1 MNLEPTLHTL
11 LSDLRELVQAARA
24 RAAASVNSELVM
36 LYWSIGK
43 RLQLEIGTPTRA
55 TYGEQ
60 VVQEIA
66 KSLTAEFGQGFSK
79 SLLSRAMRFYEI
91 CPEEQNV
98 ATLWQQLSWSHIREL
113 LPLKEPLQ
121 RDFYAQLATLERW
134 SVRTL
139 RERMN
144 TLLFERTA
152 LSKKPEAVMRAE
164 LERLRDTGRVTPDLV
179 FRDPYMLHFLGLPE
193 VHSERDLEDA
203 ILRDIEQFL
212 LEMGAGFTFVER
224 QKRISVGSTD
234 YRLDLLLF
242 HRDLRRLVV
251 IELKLEKFQ
260 AAHKGQMELYL
271 RWLDKYERR
280 EFEEAPI
287 GLILCTEADAEH
299 IELLDL
305 DRDNIRVSEYLT
317 RLPSLE
323 LLRERLHQSMI
334 LAREN
339 RANLDALKS
348 QGDTA

>member
-1 MNLEPTLHTL
+1 MLEPTLNTL
-11 LSDLRELVQAARA
+11 LSDLRELVQTARA

-36 LYWSIGK
+36 LYWHIGERIQK
-43 RLQLEIGTPTRA
+43 DILEQERA
-55 TYGEQ
+55 DYGQ
-60 VVQEIA
+60 KVVIELA
-66 KSLTAEFGQGFSK
+66 KTLTQEFGQGFDRSN
-79 SLLSRAMRFYEI
+79 LFRMVQFVQV
-91 CPEEQNV
+91 CPDSQIV
-98 ATLWQQLSWSHIREL
+98 ATVWRQLSWSHIREL

-121 RDFYAQLATLERW
+121 RDFYAQMATLERW

-152 LSKKPEAVMRAE
+152 LSKKPEITIQTE
-164 LERLRDTGRVTPDLV
+164 LERLRDTGQVTPDLV

-203 ILRDIEQFL
+203 ILRDIEKFL

-287 GLILCTEADAEH
+287 GLILCTETDAEH
-299 IELLDL
+299 VELLGL
-305 DRDNIRVSEYLT
+305 DRDNIRVAEYLT

-323 LLRERLHQSMI
+323 LLRERLHQSLI
-334 LAREN
+334 LALEN
-339 RANLDALKS
+339 QTIN
-348 QGDTA
+348 G

>member
-1 MNLEPTLHTL
+1 M
-11 LSDLRELVQAARA
+11 
-24 RAAASVNSELVM
+24 
-36 LYWSIGK
+36 
-43 RLQLEIGTPTRA
+43 
-55 TYGEQ
+55 
-60 VVQEIA
+60 
-66 KSLTAEFGQGFSK
+66 
-79 SLLSRAMRFYEI
+79 
-91 CPEEQNV
+91 
-98 ATLWQQLSWSHIREL
+98 WQQLSWSHIREI

-121 RDFYAQLATLERW
+121 RDFYAQMATLERW

-152 LSKKPEAVMRAE
+152 LSKKPEITIQAE
-164 LERLRDTGRVTPDLV
+164 LERLRDTRRVTPDLV

-203 ILRDIEQFL
+203 ILRDIETFL

-287 GLILCTEADAEH
+287 GLILCTETDAEH
-299 IELLDL
+299 VELLGL
-305 DRDNIRVSEYLT
+305 DRDNIRVAEYLT

-323 LLRERLHQSMI
+323 LLRERLHQSLI

-339 RANLDALKS
+339 QAKAE
-348 QGDTA
+348 